1 MRYAKDGYIDQ
12 AEKWLKKAEILAAKT
27 PRLEII
33 LHNNLACIYNKKAD
47 FNQALYHLRRSEF
60 MTQDMRRKS
69 GYSINYDR
77 LLIDCWLN
85 LSALFSAEKMH
96 SEAL

>member
-1 MRYAKDGYIDQ
+1 MRYAKEGYIDQ
-12 AEKWLKKAEILAAKT
+12 AEKWLKKAEVIAFKV

-47 FNQALYHLRRSEF
+47 FKQALHHLRRSEF
-60 MTQDMRRKS
+60 MAQEMRRKS

-96 SEAL
+96 D